1 MASTQVLALTP
12 WAPLAGGALT
22 GKYLKG
28 ETGRVTEQSARRND
42 RNTAIATKVAEFPGR
57 LKPHQHVLP

>member
-1 MASTQVLALTP
+1 MASSQILALTP

-42 RNTAIATKVAEFPGR
+42 RNTAIAAKVAE
-57 LKPHQHVLP
+57 